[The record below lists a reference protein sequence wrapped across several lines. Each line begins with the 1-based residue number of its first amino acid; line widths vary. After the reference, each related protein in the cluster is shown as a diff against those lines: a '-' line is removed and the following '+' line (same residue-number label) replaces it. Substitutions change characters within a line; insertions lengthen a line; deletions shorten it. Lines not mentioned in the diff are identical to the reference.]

1 MFDKLVVEDL
11 HVSVGGKEILKGIDL
26 VVEKGKVHALMG
38 PNGAGKSTLGHVLMG
53 NPKFEVTKGKI
64 TIDGKDISETA
75 PHERARLGL
84 FLSFQYPAEIAGVT
98 MSNLL
103 RTARN
108 SIKDKKMDVL
118 EFHKFMNEKM
128 KKLNINPEFSKRYI
142 NQGFS
147 GGEKKRAE
155 ILQMSVLEPKYAI
168 LDECDSGLD
177 INSIKIVGE
186 GIMKQRGP
194 SLGVLI
200 ITHYYRILNFVVPDV
215 VSIMIDG
222 KIVQTGGKEL
232 AEKIERD
239 GFDSFVLTK
248 EI

>member
-1 MFDKLVVEDL
+1 MFDKLVIEDL
-11 HVSVGGKEILKGIDL
+11 HVSVEGKEILKGIDL
-26 VVEKGKVHALMG
+26 TIEKGKVHALMG

-64 TIDGKDISETA
+64 TLDGKDISDMA
-75 PHERARLGL
+75 PHERAKLGL

-108 SIKDKKMDVL
+108 SIKDTKMDVM
-118 EFHKFMNEKM
+118 EFHKFMSEKM
-128 KKLNINPEFSKRYI
+128 EKFGIDPEFSKRYI

-186 GIMKQRGP
+186 GITKQRGP
-194 SLGVLI
+194 ELGVLI

-215 VSIMIDG
+215 VSILVDG
-222 KIVQTGGKEL
+222 RIVKTGGKEL
-232 AEKIERD
+232 AEQIEKE

-248 EI
+248 EA